1 MKHQILSITLLLLL
15 PISDL
20 IGQEFSEKNFD
31 QYTTASGLSHN
42 VVNAILQDSAG
53 YVWIATASGLNR
65 YNGSRFIQFHSTR
78 DSLSLVSE
86 DVGGMTWLN
95 KNRIGIYPSGLHV
108 VDTRTGEARNLFI
121 PCRNQ
126 QYQYKYNAILR
137 VLGMTK
143 GIFIFYPA
151 PDFISTIKITSW
163 YSGLTTIAKKK
174 FLPRIFSLGSIW

>member
-86 DVGGMTWLN
+86 DIGGCLLYTSDAADE
-95 KNRIGIYPSGLHV
+95 RSS
-108 VDTRTGEARNLFI
+108 VD
-121 PCRNQ
+121 
-126 QYQYKYNAILR
+126 
-137 VLGMTK
+137 
-143 GIFIFYPA
+143 
-151 PDFISTIKITSW
+151 
-163 YSGLTTIAKKK
+163 
-174 FLPRIFSLGSIW
+174 